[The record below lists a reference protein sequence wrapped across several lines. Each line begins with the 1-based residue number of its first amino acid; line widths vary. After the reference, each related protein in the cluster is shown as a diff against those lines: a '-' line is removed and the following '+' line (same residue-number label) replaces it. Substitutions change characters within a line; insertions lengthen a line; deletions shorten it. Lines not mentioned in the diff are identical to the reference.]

1 MLDIDPF
8 DRVPYLTDNLL
19 TMTLHLRVGLFSPTA
34 LFLLGFHPGPSELL
48 LELPIPAVLV
58 DPGLHPKAEHLV
70 VCLGPKPVGLGLRFE
85 QDAPGFVVRPPGHL
99 ERGVVSGS

>member
-1 MLDIDPF
+1 VLDVDPL
-8 DRVPYLTDNLL
+8 DRLPYLTDNLL
-19 TMTLHLRVGLFSPTA
+19 TVTLHLCFGLFSPAA
-34 LFLLGFHPGPSELL
+34 LFLLGFHPGSSELL
-48 LELPIPAVLV
+48 LELPVAAVLI